1 MSIRGLGE
9 CIAWWVTLAVFGL
22 FGCAAEAPEPEPSP
36 VQNLL
41 LIVVDTLRAD
51 HVGAYGGAADT
62 PVMDGLAAR
71 GVRFERAY
79 SHIPITG
86 PSHSSLFTGLLPF
99 DHGVRNNDQILA
111 AEPPTLAEILAA
123 GGRQTAAVVS
133 LGVLK
138 RKFGHKQGFEHYG
151 DHFPLDWMK
160 DAREVTDEVLAL
172 VESTLEQPFLLWAH
186 YSDPHEPYTPPDDPY
201 PEVRLSAGGV
211 ELGTFR
217 TDGRVHSFELDLP
230 TGATELWLEAVG
242 SHDPSRAFEFKT
254 IRATD
259 GRVELRPPETWRV
272 GPQAAGAKPQG
283 RFPARLQVDNGGE
296 EPLGVTLRIAC
307 KEVLE
312 LAEIRRRYI
321 REVEFADRQI
331 GRLLEGLR
339 TRGLLDDTL
348 IVFVS
353 DHGEGLGDHGL
364 VGHISQL
371 YDSLLRV
378 PLIMTAP
385 GVLPEGAVIREPVGI
400 VDVLP
405 TVVELM
411 GMPPVDDR
419 TGRSL
424 VPLIRQDA
432 WSERPVFGATYRPEA
447 HTDRVAVVAE
457 GHKLIRSWTG
467 SGERDELYDLRSD
480 PGELRDLAP
489 SGHLEL
495 RSLQSILDA
504 RLQAA
509 TAVVEEAELDED
521 EIESLRALGYV
532 H

>member
-1 MSIRGLGE
+1 MPES
-9 CIAWWVTLAVFGL
+9 
-22 FGCAAEAPEPEPSP
+22 APPR
-36 VQNLL
+36 NLL

-51 HVGAYGGAADT
+51 HVGAYGGAVNT
-62 PVMDGLAAR
+62 PVMDGLAAS

-123 GGRQTAAVVS
+123 SGRKTAAVVS

-138 RKFGHKQGFEHYG
+138 RKFGHMQGFKDYG

-160 DAREVTDEVLAL
+160 DAREVTDEVMAL
-172 VESTLEQPFLLWAH
+172 VEARVESPYFLWAH
-186 YSDPHEPYTPPDDPY
+186 YSDPHEPYTPPDETY
-201 PEVRLSAGGV
+201 PEVRVLAGDR

-217 TDGRVHSFELDLP
+217 TDGRAHSFELDLAI
-230 TGATELWLEAVG
+230 GVTELWLEPVG
-242 SHDPSRAFEFKT
+242 NHDPSRAFELKT
-254 IRATD
+254 IRATGDRVRLGPPD
-259 GRVELRPPETWRV
+259 GWHAS
-272 GPQAAGAKPQG
+272 GPAAGGKPQG
-283 RFPARLQVDNGGE
+283 RFPTRLHAENDSGR
-296 EPLGVTLRIAC
+296 PLRASLRIAC
-307 KEVLE
+307 KEVLG
-312 LAEIRRRYI
+312 LVEIRRRYV
-321 REVEFADRQI
+321 REVEFADREI
-331 GRLLEGLR
+331 GRLLAGLSA
-339 TRGLLDDTL
+339 RGLLDATL
-348 IVFVS
+348 VVLVS

-371 YDSLLRV
+371 YDSLLWV
-378 PLIMTAP
+378 PLVMTAP
-385 GVLPEGAVIREPVGI
+385 GVLPRGVVVRQPVGL

-411 GMPPVDDR
+411 GLPPVEDR

-424 VPLIRQDA
+424 VPLIRGDA
-432 WSERPVFGATYRPEA
+432 WSEAPIFGATYRPEA
-447 HTDRVAVVAE
+447 PADRASLVWD

-467 SGERDELYDLRSD
+467 SGERDELYDLQGD
-480 PGELRDLAP
+480 PGEVRDLAGGRYP
-489 SGHLEL
+489 KMS
-495 RSLQSILDA
+495 SLQAILTA
-504 RLQAA
+504 RLEAA
-509 TAVVEEAELDED
+509 TAVVDEAELDED